1 MAIDTIR
8 IKDLEEVS
16 VNDLDRMW
24 IVVDSADPDSTNKV
38 KLSAFAAY
46 VGGVSDGKY
55 IPLAGSSEITGSLI
69 PKASKAHALGSDE
82 FKWSAVHSGEVH
94 AADVLSIPHAAP
106 SNPVSGKIY
115 LWCDTSG
122 NYAETPGGGGTATVY
137 DLYLKRG
144 SVTIGPYNVGTQ
156 EETADLASLFAG
168 YATESWVSSNFNN
181 YTLPIASAST
191 LGGVKIGSGL
201 TIDANGVLSFSG
213 SVSDLATKEDIAT
226 LADGVASDSAR
237 LTTIEDWLRDFDIED
252 LVPSWALSSSKPG
265 YALNEISG
273 TDDLRAIEAL
283 TGTSGLLKKT
293 AANTWSLDTS
303 TYLTAS
309 NHAALTLKVGTAT
322 VGSDFN
328 SLAAKTYT
336 ITKQHITDTIGDT
349 TYAAYNA
356 DGYVPTT
363 RKVNGH
369 ALSADV
375 TISIADVIGS
385 TAIGSSTQPIYY
397 TGSGFAATDLSQVY
411 AAYHAAGYVTIDTAQ
426 TITGTKKL
434 KAVALLNIPSSAPS
448 SGDAESGK
456 VYLWCD
462 TSGNYSETP
471 SGGGSATIY
480 KLYIKRGSVTVGPY
494 DLGTQDETADISS
507 LFAGYAL
514 SSEIP
519 TALADLSDDS
529 THRLVTDTQISNWG
543 IAYTNNHTHSNKSVL
558 DGIGSSDVSNWNAA
572 YGWGDH
578 SQAGYLTSIPKATT
592 STLGGIIVGTGL
604 SIDSSGVLSFS
615 ADLSSYATI
624 AYTDAQDALLAEG
637 IASNSNRLT
646 TIEDWF
652 REFDIEDLVPA
663 WSLKPA
669 KPAYTPKEIFGSS
682 SIGDSTTPVYFNGTT
697 LVAASL
703 ANKYVTLDTT
713 QTITG
718 SKAMKAISLLNIPT
732 SAPSSP
738 ESGKVYLWADTSG
751 NYAETPG
758 GGGTAT
764 VYNLYLK
771 RGSVTIGPY
780 NLGVQDQTADLAS
793 LFAGYALSTEIPTAL
808 SDLTDDSTHRL
819 VTDTQIT
826 AWAAAATASHSH
838 SNKSVLDGISS
849 TNVTNWG
856 TAYTRT
862 DVQDNSYLMYDGGG
876 HLMVDWQA
884 MEQEVE
890 SYLSLGDASLKDY
903 TASVTSGSGDLVT
916 SGAVYSAL
924 QNYALASSVP
934 TKVSDLTN
942 DSGFISASYADGQD
956 AVIAEGIA
964 SISARIASI
973 EDWFRNPSLDEITAD
988 RFNGKLSFSNVVDAP
1003 DLTAIEAL
1011 TGTSGL
1017 LKKTA
1022 ANTWSLVAANLDNIA
1037 DGSTRKL
1044 ANYLPLAGG
1053 TMTGVINSMN
1063 ILPKANNTYDLGSS
1077 SKKFKDIYSSGTV
1090 FADGALAIPTSAPSN
1105 PVSGKVYF
1113 WCDTSGSYAETPQAS

>member
-16 VNDLDRMW
+16 VNDLDKMW

-137 DLYLKRG
+137 NLYLKRG

-237 LTTIEDWLRDFDIED
+237 LTTIEDW
-252 LVPSWALSSSKPG
+252 
-265 YALNEISG
+265 
-273 TDDLRAIEAL
+273 
-283 TGTSGLLKKT
+283 
-293 AANTWSLDTS
+293 
-303 TYLTAS
+303 
-309 NHAALTLKVGTAT
+309 
-322 VGSDFN
+322 
-328 SLAAKTYT
+328 
-336 ITKQHITDTIGDT
+336 
-349 TYAAYNA
+349 
-356 DGYVPTT
+356 
-363 RKVNGH
+363 
-369 ALSADV
+369 
-375 TISIADVIGS
+375 
-385 TAIGSSTQPIYY
+385 
-397 TGSGFAATDLSQVY
+397 
-411 AAYHAAGYVTIDTAQ
+411 
-426 TITGTKKL
+426 
-434 KAVALLNIPSSAPS
+434 
-448 SGDAESGK
+448 
-456 VYLWCD
+456 
-462 TSGNYSETP
+462 
-471 SGGGSATIY
+471 
-480 KLYIKRGSVTVGPY
+480 
-494 DLGTQDETADISS
+494 
-507 LFAGYAL
+507 
-514 SSEIP
+514 
-519 TALADLSDDS
+519 
-529 THRLVTDTQISNWG
+529 
-543 IAYTNNHTHSNKSVL
+543 
-558 DGIGSSDVSNWNAA
+558 
-572 YGWGDH
+572 
-578 SQAGYLTSIPKATT
+578 
-592 STLGGIIVGTGL
+592 
-604 SIDSSGVLSFS
+604 
-615 ADLSSYATI
+615 
-624 AYTDAQDALLAEG
+624 
-637 IASNSNRLT
+637 
-646 TIEDWF
+646 F

-718 SKAMKAISLLNIPT
+718 SKALKAISLLNIPT

-826 AWAAAATASHSH
+826 AWAAAATASHRH